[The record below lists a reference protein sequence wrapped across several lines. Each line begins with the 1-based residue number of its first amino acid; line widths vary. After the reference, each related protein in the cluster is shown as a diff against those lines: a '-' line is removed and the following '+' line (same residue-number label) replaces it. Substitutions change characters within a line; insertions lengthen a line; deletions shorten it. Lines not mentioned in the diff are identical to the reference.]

1 MIDACHPF
9 RFKYGAAS
17 WYTDPAMLHINDLT
31 FRFGGRVLFDRATAV
46 VSKGHRVAL
55 VGRNGTGKSTLLKL
69 IAGQLQTDAGAISV
83 PTGTKI
89 GMVAQ
94 EAPSGS
100 TSLIDAVL
108 AADTERTA
116 LLAEA
121 ETATDPMRIGEIHS
135 RLADIE
141 AHSAPSRAAQVLSGL
156 GFDADAQARPCSD
169 FSGGWRMRV
178 ALAGVLFARPDLL
191 LLDEPTNHL
200 DLEATLWLESYLK
213 NYPHTILLVSHD
225 RDLLNSVPTTTIHVD
240 HGKLVTY
247 AGNYDQFLKQRRANQ
262 ERLQAM
268 ATKQEAKRKHMMA
281 FVERFR
287 YKATKARQA
296 QSRLK
301 ALEKLETITLMED
314 DAEVVFNF
322 PQPDEMAPPLIALE
336 NVTIGYGERAIL
348 RRVNLRIDMD
358 DRIALL
364 GANGNGKSTLV
375 KLLAGRLDA
384 MGGDVRRPNKLRV
397 GYFAQ
402 HQQDELDLSLTPI
415 QQTQRIMP
423 LAPEEKVRA
432 HLGRFGFQQSK
443 AETRISD
450 LSGGEK
456 ARLLLALMSRET
468 PHILML
474 DEPTNH
480 LDVDSREALIEAIN
494 GFEGAVILIS
504 HDPHLIELT
513 ADRLLLV
520 ADGTV
525 SAYDGDLD
533 DYRRFLLDRAK
544 AERAVAKGDAAD
556 AGPSRKDQRRAAAEA
571 RATLAPLKKKAT
583 DAESLVNKLSEEKR
597 KIEAKLA
604 DPALYS
610 GPSDKL
616 QKLQIDLGLVEK
628 KLATA
633 EESWLEF
640 LEAYE
645 SAAAEAGV

>member
-1 MIDACHPF
+1 
-9 RFKYGAAS
+9 
-17 WYTDPAMLHINDLT
+17 MLHINDLT
-31 FRFGGRVLFDRATAV
+31 FRFGGRVLFDHATAV

-69 IAGQLQTDAGAISV
+69 ISGQLQTDDGAVTLPS
-83 PTGTKI
+83 GMRM

-94 EAPSGS
+94 EAPAGPI
-100 TSLIDAVL
+100 TLIDAVL
-108 AADTERTA
+108 AADKERTA

-121 ETATDPMRIGEIHS
+121 ETATDPMRIGEVHN

-141 AHSAPSRAAQVLSGL
+141 AHSAPARAAQVLSGL
-156 GFDADAQARPCSD
+156 GFDAESQQRPCSD

-178 ALAGVLFARPDLL
+178 ALAGVLFSRPDLL

-200 DLEATLWLESYLK
+200 DLEATIWLEGYLK

-225 RDLLNSVPTTTIHVD
+225 RELLNAVPTTTIHID
-240 HGKLVTY
+240 NGKLVTY
-247 AGNYDQFLKQRRANQ
+247 SGNYDSFLRQRRANQ
-262 ERLQAM
+262 ERLQSM
-268 ATKQEAKRKHMMA
+268 ATKQDARRKHMMA
-281 FVERFR
+281 YVDRFR
-287 YKATKARQA
+287 FKASKARQA

-301 ALEKLETITLMED
+301 LLEKMETITLMED

-322 PQPDEMAPPLIALE
+322 PAPDEMAPPLIALE
-336 NVTIGYGERAIL
+336 GVTIGYGDKAIL
-348 RRVNLRIDMD
+348 RRVDLRIDME

-375 KLLAGRLDA
+375 KLLAGRLQPMA
-384 MGGDVRRPNKLRV
+384 GEMRRPSKLRI

-402 HQQDELDLSLTPI
+402 HQSEELDLSLTPI

-423 LAPEEKVRA
+423 LALEEKVRA

-443 AETRISD
+443 AETKIAD

-456 ARLLLALMSRET
+456 ARLLLALMSREV

-480 LDVDSREALIEAIN
+480 LDIDSREALIEAIN
-494 GFEGAVILIS
+494 DFPGAVILIS

-520 ADGTV
+520 ANGTV
-525 SAYDGDLD
+525 QPYDGDLE

-544 AERAVAKGDAAD
+544 AERAVAKAASQGDRD
-556 AGPSRKDQRRAAAEA
+556 VGPNKKDQRRAAAES
-571 RATLAPLKKKAT
+571 RAALAPLKRKAT
-583 DAESLVNKLSEEKR
+583 DAEALVNKLTEEKR
-597 KIEAKLA
+597 KIEAKMA
-604 DPALYS
+604 DPALYT
-610 GPSDKL
+610 GPADKL
-616 QKLQIDLGLVEK
+616 TKLQIDLGVVDK
-628 KLATA
+628 KLASA
-633 EESWLEF
+633 EETWLEA

-645 SAAAEAGV
+645 TAAAEVGA